1 MQGRVLSRA
10 RLTQVCTVLHP
21 GDLTPKPGSI
31 YWVFRPRF
39 LGLVC
44 HKWPHVCALN
54 CRNRPNLTCVKILS
68 GIRHC
73 YAYGHILISNAR
85 KPFLHETRQRVEIKN
100 MLFFQGRLAGGPSIP
115 LPSSDLKERRSW
127 EGFETYFGN
136 DFIFSFSC
144 FNFKFMKVR
153 VGDDVIFVSVA
164 TERWF
169 NKILGFRFYRI
180 LRQ

>member
-54 CRNRPNLTCVKILS
+54 CRNRPYLTCVKILS

-85 KPFLHETRQRVEIKN
+85 KPFLNKMVQKVKIEN
-100 MLFFQGRLAGGPSIP
+100 L
-115 LPSSDLKERRSW
+115 
-127 EGFETYFGN
+127 
-136 DFIFSFSC
+136 SFSGEAC
-144 FNFKFMKVR
+144 WWTVHPASKQRSEGEKVLR
-153 VGDDVIFVSVA
+153 RIWNLFWERFHIFFLMFQLQIHEGSRWRRCHFRLSRNREVI
-164 TERWF
+164 
-169 NKILGFRFYRI
+169 
-180 LRQ
+180 